1 MRATPSRRPL
11 ADEPE
16 EMDGHHLAP
25 APAPTAVNPAVSGD
39 RLTETGAYGAFGAEG
54 VTRRIL
60 PLTRR
65 MPAHW
70 AGRRLAFAFRQIAIW
85 ALRGRPVDVE
95 TFGARMRLYPTNN
108 VCEKRLLFTPQFF
121 DPEERAF
128 LQERVKPGFV
138 FVDVGANVGGYSLF
152 VARLA
157 GGQGRVL
164 AVEPQPHI
172 FERLVFNIRQNS
184 IGTVKALDCAVADK
198 TGDVTL
204 FMDAKNA
211 GESSVKIMGNPEGRS
226 IRVPAKTL
234 LQLLRDEGFAHVDA
248 MKIDVEGAE
257 DLILEPFL
265 RTAPESLWPPILI
278 IENGTGRWQVD
289 LVGLLEAKGWRL
301 VRRTRVNLIFERV

>member
-1 MRATPSRRPL
+1 MDGDPL
-11 ADEPE
+11 ANS
-16 EMDGHHLAP
+16 P
-25 APAPTAVNPAVSGD
+25 APLSVHPATAADEAAEPGVFGTFGVSG
-39 RLTETGAYGAFGAEG
+39 
-54 VTRRIL
+54 VTQRIL

-65 MPAHW
+65 MPANW
-70 AGRRLAFAFRQIAIW
+70 AGRRLAFALRQICIW

-128 LQERVKPGFV
+128 LAERVKPGFV

-157 GGQGRVL
+157 GGNGKVL

-184 IGTVKALDCAVADK
+184 TGLVKALDCAVADK
-198 TGDVTL
+198 TGEVTL

-211 GESSVKIMGNPEGRS
+211 GESSVKIIGNTEGRS

-234 LQLLRDEGFAHVDA
+234 LQPLHDEGFEHVDA

-265 RTAPESLWPPILI
+265 RQAPESLWPPILI
-278 IENGTGRWQVD
+278 IENGTGRWQID
-289 LVGLLEAKGWRL
+289 LVGLLQKNGWRL
-301 VRRTRVNLIFERV
+301 SRRTRVNLIFERG